1 MPIGACVGEMLQSV
15 SAEGSRMNREMEEAY
30 KQGLRVLNDIEL
42 LWFDLEKISREG
54 SKEEQRVARE
64 LLKKHFP

>member
-1 MPIGACVGEMLQSV
+1 
-15 SAEGSRMNREMEEAY
+15 MNREMEEAY